1 LGAKLEE
8 KELYLWE
15 ILVPTM
21 KNVYDGHIPKKPFFS
36 IRHHRQWDKKVRA
49 IAGGLTIYPPVKGQ
63 WISGDGRL
71 FEERMIG
78 VRIMCS
84 EEEIEKIVDLTAKH
98 YGQLAIFYY
107 LVSTYVK
114 IKHFPE
120 K

>member
-1 LGAKLEE
+1 MTKEN
-8 KELYLWE
+8 ELYLWE
-15 ILVPTM
+15 ILVPTT
-21 KNVYDGHIPKKPFFS
+21 KNVFDGRVPKKPFFS

-63 WISGDGRL
+63 WVSGDGRL
-71 FEERMIG
+71 WEEKMIG

-84 EEEIEKIVDLTAKH
+84 PEGIEKIVDLTAKH
-98 YGQLAIFYY
+98 YEQLAIFYY